1 MSKNWLII
9 PGLMVC
15 LILAMIPTSL
25 AQEAVGNGTSNQT
38 NQTAASNVSIDRTT
52 SPPMQAVTTEAVQN
66 GLATGYWLTLR
77 PYPDNEPTGLYL
89 LVDGNYKLL
98 EDPDN
103 NIVSSVQQAFAY
115 PNIYEVQVWY
125 SGNNIVGLVVKT
137 K

>member
-1 MSKNWLII
+1 VSKNWLI
-9 PGLMVC
+9 PSLMVC

-25 AQEAVGNGTSNQT
+25 AQEAVGNDTSNQT
-38 NQTAASNVSIDRTT
+38 NQTAATNVSIDRTT
-52 SPPMQAVTTEAVQN
+52 SPPMQAITTEAVQN
-66 GLATGYWLTLR
+66 GLATGYWLTLT

-98 EDPDN
+98 QDPDT

-115 PNIYEVQVWY
+115 PNIYEVRVWS